1 MASALKKI
9 KPQEFRVALGLVDIG
24 VNENT
29 ASIILDTVLAID
41 RMGLQFDVKSA
52 VEILVKHQE
61 AAKEKSKREQELK
74 IRYRTLSELH
84 EPKSQHK
91 LHKQIGV
98 EMESIIKELE
108 NLK

>member
-1 MASALKKI
+1 MASVLKKI
-9 KPQEFRVALGLVDIG
+9 KPNEFRVALGLVDIG

-41 RMGLQFDVKSA
+41 KMGLQFDVESA
-52 VEILVKHQE
+52 VKILVKHKE
-61 AAKEKSKREQELK
+61 AANDKSKHEQELK
-74 IRYRTLSELH
+74 VRYKTLSELY

-91 LHKQIGV
+91 LHKQIGA

-108 NLK
+108 SLK

>member
-9 KPQEFRVALGLVDIG
+9 KAKEFRVALGLVDIG

-29 ASIILDTVLAID
+29 ASIILDTVLTID
-41 RMGLQFDVKSA
+41 RMGLQFDVESA
-52 VEILVKHQE
+52 VQILIKHQQ
-61 AAKEKSKREQELK
+61 AAKEKSLREQELK
-74 IRYRTLSELH
+74 TRYKTLSELY

-98 EMESIIKELE
+98 EMDNILKELE
-108 NLK
+108 S

>member
-41 RMGLQFDVKSA
+41 KMGLQFDVESA
-52 VEILVKHQE
+52 VKILVKHKE
-61 AAKEKSKREQELK
+61 AAYDKSKREQELK
-74 IRYRTLSELH
+74 IRYKTLSELY

-91 LHKQIGV
+91 LHKQIGND
-98 EMESIIKELE
+98 MESIIKELE